1 MRLGRSTRPTLS
13 ILLASAFAAATLV
26 TAAPAQAG
34 GGVHLEYL
42 GAKSL
47 PNALQFQGTTVGGL
61 SAISY
66 DARSGKYYVIS
77 DDRSAK
83 NPARFYTADIGVSS
97 AGLKASLTG
106 TNPWLRPDGTVFP
119 PTSTSTT
126 PPTVAPDPEGL
137 AVNPRTG
144 QLYWSSEGERIVP
157 ATGTPTLGDPFLRVA
172 TTTGQYVKELPIP
185 KQFQMSAETVGPRQ
199 NQALEGLSFTP
210 DGRQLFAT
218 MEDPLYQDGTDP
230 TATSGALSRVTRY
243 DAQTGRP
250 VAQYAYPI
258 EPLFATPPAGSTDTN
273 GVSEAL
279 ALGGGKLLVIER
291 ASIFETNSWKI
302 RLYLADTAGATNV
315 LHRDSLASGPGSKV
329 SPMRKRLLLDLADVP
344 GLRVD
349 NFEGAT
355 LGPRLPD
362 GRRSLIL
369 VTDDN
374 FNTAEITEFLA
385 FAVSGL

>member
-1 MRLGRSTRPTLS
+1 MRPGRSTRTRMS
-13 ILLASAFAAATLV
+13 ALLASAFTVAALLA
-26 TAAPAQAG
+26 AAPAQAS
-34 GGVHLEYL
+34 GGVHLDYL
-42 GAKSL
+42 GVQSF
-47 PNALQFQGTTVGGL
+47 PNALPFRGTTVGGL

-66 DARSGKYYVIS
+66 DARTGKYYVIS

-83 NPARFYTADIGVSS
+83 NPARFYTAGIEVSP
-97 AGLKASLTG
+97 AGLKVALTG

-119 PTSTSTT
+119 PTSTTAT
-126 PPTVAPDPEGL
+126 PPVVAPDPEGI

-172 TTTGQYVKELPIP
+172 TTSGQYVKELPIP
-185 KQFQMSAETVGPRQ
+185 KQFHLSAATVGPRQ
-199 NQALEGLSFTP
+199 NQTLEGLSFTP
-210 DGRQLFAT
+210 DGREFFAT
-218 MEDPLYQDGTDP
+218 MEDPLYQDGADP

-243 DAQTGRP
+243 DARTGRP

-315 LHRDSLASGPGSKV
+315 LSRDSLASGPV
-329 SPMRKRLLLDLADVP
+329 RPLRKKLLLDLADVP